1 MWRIV
6 LPLLYLQVD
15 PVLAAGDSLQV
26 RCLDAVAEINAA
38 SRGLLA
44 LGGGA
49 GGALVLA
56 QDRLAL
62 LRGLLQELRP
72 GTCGP

>member
-1 MWRIV
+1 MQNIV
-6 LPLLYLQVD
+6 GHILR
-15 PVLAAGDSLQV
+15 GSLGA
-26 RCLDAVAEINAA
+26 RT